1 MPQLIHQCSVGFI
14 TLVFAALSPAE
25 TIEVPADHA
34 TIGAAIS
41 AAGDGDDI
49 RISAGTYLESDLML
63 QSRNLRITGEVDA
76 WGHPLVTIDGS
87 GTSSILMGFGVVG
100 SEGATVENIVFTGS
114 VGNAVWIYHHAPTIR
129 NCVFTGLAVDV
140 PGGAVWA
147 MDSEALFEG
156 CSFTYNTTASVGS
169 LFFSGNVADGEPG
182 PTLRTSVFCGNAS
195 ELGQVVGTWSDGG
208 GNSFAGDCVDT
219 SACAADL
226 DGDGTVNGIDL
237 SFILG
242 NWGICGFCPADLNR
256 DGAVDGADLTLI
268 LANWGGCEA

>member
-1 MPQLIHQCSVGFI
+1 MPQLISRCSVGFI
-14 TLVFAALSPAE
+14 TLAFVALSPAE

-41 AAGDGDDI
+41 AAEDGDDI

-156 CSFTYNTTASVGS
+156 CSFTHNTTASVGS
-169 LFFSGNVADGEPG
+169 LFFSGNVPDGAPG
-182 PTLRTSVFCGNAS
+182 PTLRSSIFCGNAS
-195 ELGQVVGTWSDGG
+195 GLGEVVGTWSDGG
-208 GNSFAGDCVDT
+208 GNSFSGSCAEDT
-219 SACAADL
+219 ACPADL
-226 DGDGTVNGIDL
+226 DDDGAVSGTDL

-242 NWGICGFCPADLNR
+242 NWGGCGFCPADLNR
-256 DGAVDGADLTLI
+256 DGVVDGADLTLI